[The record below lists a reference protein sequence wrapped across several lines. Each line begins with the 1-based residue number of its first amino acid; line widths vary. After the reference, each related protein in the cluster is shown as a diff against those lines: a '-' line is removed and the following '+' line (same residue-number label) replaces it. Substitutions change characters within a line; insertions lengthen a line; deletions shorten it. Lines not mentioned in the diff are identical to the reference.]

1 MSRWATTVLGRTGLR
16 VGRLGIASGFRAPP
30 EAYELAF
37 ERGSNYFTWGTV
49 LKGRCPHLRVALRN
63 LIARGKR
70 AELVISLVSYAH
82 HPWLMETMHRSSLDQ
97 LGIDHADVLMLGYH
111 DRRPSQ
117 RLIDR
122 ALGMK
127 DRGLVR
133 FIGITSHN
141 RRLFPSLFREG
152 IFDVFHVRYNAAHRG
167 AEQEVFSQ
175 VGGEARPGIV
185 AFTATRWRKLL
196 NPGQMPPGEPAP
208 TAADC
213 YRFVLSHP
221 SVDVCLAG
229 TRSLDEMRHALGA
242 LEQGPMS
249 DEELRRMRRI
259 GDHVHDF

>member
-1 MSRWATTVLGRTGLR
+1 MSSWATTVLGRTGLR
-16 VGRLGIASGFRAPP
+16 VGRLGIASGFRPPP
-30 EAYELAF
+30 EAYEMAF

-70 AELVISLVSYAH
+70 DELVISLVSYAH
-82 HPWLMETMHRSSLDQ
+82 NAWLMETMHRSSLAQ
-97 LGIDHADVLMLGYH
+97 LGIDHADVLLLGYH
-111 DRRPSQ
+111 DRRPPQ

-122 ALGMK
+122 AVSMK

-141 RRLFPSLFREG
+141 RRLFPSLYREG

-175 VGGEARPGIV
+175 MDGEVRPGIV
-185 AFTATRWRKLL
+185 AFTATRWRQLL
-196 NPGQMPPGEPAP
+196 NPKKMPPGEPPP

-213 YRFVLSHP
+213 YRFALSHP
-221 SVDVCLAG
+221 AVDVCLAG
-229 TRSLDEMRHALGA
+229 TRNPDEMRHALGA
-242 LEQGPMS
+242 LEQGPLP
-249 DEELRRMRRI
+249 DEDLRRMRRI
-259 GDHVHDF
+259 GDHLHDF